1 MNIAP
6 RRGEY
11 REVICL
17 KTLSIIHIDWGNI
30 EVFEGQTYRE
40 CLSGYGY
47 LKENICGDNGILIEI
62 NGYLWPFDEIYFI
75 TKSELRNTKID
86 EILFQQIV

>member
-6 RRGEY
+6 LRGEY

-17 KTLSIIHIDWGNI
+17 KTRSIIHIDWGNI

-47 LKENICGDNGILIEI
+47 LKENICKDDCVLIEI
-62 NGYLWPFDEIYFI
+62 NGCLWPFDKKYFV
-75 TKSELRNTKID
+75 TKSELRDKRLK
-86 EILFQQIV
+86 ELGL